1 MGLIPRYDKTSMQMI
16 RGMWWSHF
24 TSTDT
29 NPTTQLLTIL
39 INIKSKHQGRSSYY
53 AVCEKMTLD
62 IVVGCFFLAIIYI
75 FPLNLNPANITQ

>member
-39 INIKSKHQGRSSYY
+39 INIKSKHQGRRSYY
-53 AVCEKMTLD
+53 AVCGKMTLGTRHCG
-62 IVVGCFFLAIIYI
+62 IVAHYFFWAI
-75 FPLNLNPANITQ
+75 